1 MSIQQKTKKYSRKP
15 SSKHKQ
21 EVLQKPEPQKKTV
34 NIISFDETGKF
45 EAYEEYAR
53 LLGGFVYQADLLN
66 LKESLDGE
74 EKELEAWFVSLA
86 ERLTNDATIKEY
98 LGEKEFR
105 YPQSFHMSELQ
116 VFDKENNASK
126 IDGSKI
132 INKVRTIIRN
142 STIEYLKK
150 KKYKYRLFALLVPF
164 KDSMS
169 FEASEETRGF
179 ELADFNNP
187 GILYE
192 RLVTRLVQNFI
203 FYGFEDVE
211 ENFFKIAN
219 RTVVLE
225 KSSVDMKSDISKMLE
240 MANRTNAVEIQNEG
254 ENTKYYFKPTDY
266 NTFRASLGEKIFEKK
281 PINDLAV
288 KHMNLECTS
297 LDYSFKKED
306 EKKKDEKKSK
316 KISPFF
322 YFSDLVCYYINS
334 LFYNHKHKREFNV
347 NSAELERITRDCA
360 VPIFFW
366 SYEKA
371 DWHFKQAVEAY
382 AADRMAECF
391 EHLYNMHSSGT
402 TCCKYYIEFWEPRL
416 RAKIEQS
423 HIEVPNPVFRKRLTE
438 ELMYV
443 ERFAHNDADH
453 GKMEYILENFYE
465 LLREGEYAIT
475 PKEEYHIQDLF
486 LRTQNHHGSV
496 EKSAGYFRRLLELS
510 SAVDMETLT
519 ASINRAAQIYFNQFE
534 YAPLIGVYSALIEDA
549 KNLKTEQQERVKRMK
564 QLITDCFKVEN
575 SDGNTSV
582 EPRYDWLGKM
592 YSSMG
597 QAYAFAQKYDEA
609 AKCFKLA
616 IEEFA
621 PEDEGNR
628 NRTRGYLFHALI
640 SAGDKSYLKQSENFW
655 ESSKIV
661 QQAKLLRGELADER
675 KQGGIGYNLY
685 LWLKGVYCFRET
697 LLRKKEAKEAV
708 TELID
713 KILYQCQTKGSDQ
726 HPWEMVC
733 KYAFLLCQ
741 ELGAS
746 AEKTD
751 YFREACRKP
760 GERDEEAVQVIK
772 LFHAYQY
779 ESEEAKRG
787 EAMKELERLG
797 ETLGGLRGLAQA
809 EDKEAYLKDRL
820 TYMYE

>member
-1 MSIQQKTKKYSRKP
+1 MKKQTLKSYNAEQQNKI
-15 SSKHKQ
+15 
-21 EVLQKPEPQKKTV
+21 V
-34 NIISFDETGKF
+34 NLISFDETGKF
-45 EAYEEYAR
+45 EDKEDYAR
-53 LLGGFVYQADLLN
+53 LLGGFIYQTN
-66 LKESLDGE
+66 LQDKAKDIDCE
-74 EKELEAWFVSLA
+74 EKELEEWFVRLA
-86 ERLTNDATIKEY
+86 KELTYDITIRNY

-105 YPQSFHMSELQ
+105 YPQSFHMSGIQ
-116 VFDKENNASK
+116 VFDKENTTSGIEDSNIHK
-126 IDGSKI
+126 R
-132 INKVRTIIRN
+132 VREMILNRI
-142 STIEYLKK
+142 IEYLDNKK
-150 KKYKYRLFALLVPF
+150 DKYSLFALLVPF
-164 KDSMS
+164 KNSMS
-169 FEASEETRGF
+169 FEDSEETRAF
-179 ELADFNNP
+179 ELANFKNP

-192 RLVTRLVQNFI
+192 RLVTRLVQNFT
-203 FYGFEDVE
+203 FYCLEDVK
-211 ENFFKIAN
+211 ENLFKIAT
-219 RTVVLE
+219 RTAIIE
-225 KSSVDMKSDISKMLE
+225 GYTPANEERAKM
-240 MANRTNAVEIQNEG
+240 AKRTGHVSTKNEG
-254 ENTKYYFKPTDY
+254 KTKKYYLNQTDY
-266 NTFRASLGEKIFEKK
+266 NTFRASLAEKIFEKK
-281 PINDLAV
+281 PINELAV
-288 KHMNLECTS
+288 KGINLECAS
-297 LDYSFKKED
+297 IEYSFNSSEEEKKE
-306 EKKKDEKKSK
+306 EKKLPKA
-316 KISPFF
+316 SPFF
-322 YFSDLVCYYINS
+322 YFSDLVCYCINS
-334 LFYNHKHKREFNV
+334 LFYKKKREFNV

-391 EHLYNMHSSGT
+391 EHLYNMHNSGT
-402 TCCKYYIEFWEPRL
+402 TCCEYYIEFWEPQL

-423 HIEVPNPVFRKRLTE
+423 HIEAPNPVFRKRLTE

-453 GKMEYILENFYE
+453 GKMEYILENLYE

-549 KNLKTEQQERVKRMK
+549 KNLKTEQQERVKRIK

-621 PEDEGNR
+621 PEDDGNR

-787 EAMKELERLG
+787 EAMKELERLS
-797 ETLGGLRGLAQA
+797 ETLGGLRSLAQA